1 MTTVVIARDRRVD
14 VDMSIAVA
22 VRHHAA
28 KDVCRP
34 HAQGWAARHLVIK
47 WTAADGKHDLVV
59 IGRYQLEIAPDLR
72 LQTG

>member
-1 MTTVVIARDRRVD
+1 
-14 VDMSIAVA
+14 MSIAVA